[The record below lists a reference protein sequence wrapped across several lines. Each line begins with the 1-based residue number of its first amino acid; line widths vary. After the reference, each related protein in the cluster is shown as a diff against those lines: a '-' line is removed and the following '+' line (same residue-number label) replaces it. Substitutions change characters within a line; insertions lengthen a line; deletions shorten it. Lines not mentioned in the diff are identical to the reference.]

1 MSESPSSFRDTLYN
15 TDEAGR
21 RIGFFPKRPSGRYY
35 NARTYVSIVLL
46 LIFFGLPWITLNEQP
61 FFMLNVLERKFIF
74 FGATFWPQ
82 DFLLVA
88 VLLLSFAVFVFLFTA
103 VLGRI
108 WCGWACPQTIFL
120 EMVYRRI
127 EYWIEGDAPAQRRL
141 KAADW
146 NWEKVWKRSLKHGI
160 FLAIAWWVSH
170 TVLAFFL
177 GMDTVLDYMRHS
189 PGQHPVL
196 FAASLLNTG
205 VFYFV
210 FSYFR
215 EQACI
220 YMCPYGRLQGV
231 LLDND
236 SLVIHYDHQRG
247 EPRGKLKK
255 NTPEVGQ
262 GDCIDC
268 RQCIAVCPTGIDIRH
283 GTQLECVNC
292 TACIDVCDEIMDK
305 VDKPRGLIRYASHNQ
320 ILTGKKFRLT
330 GRAWLYIGI
339 LSVFVTTFIV
349 LLMSGGDMKT
359 TLLRGQGQTYT
370 MTPTGNVTNL
380 FTLNILNKLDKARV
394 FTFRLPEAK
403 GSVTALGAAEIKVPA
418 QGQAKAN
425 LIVELPPSEL
435 KGLSFDVKID
445 MVEDGQVKR
454 TLKTRFNGPML

>member
-1 MSESPSSFRDTLYN
+1 
-15 TDEAGR
+15 
-21 RIGFFPKRPSGRYY
+21 
-35 NARTYVSIVLL
+35 
-46 LIFFGLPWITLNEQP
+46 
-61 FFMLNVLERKFIF
+61 
-74 FGATFWPQ
+74 
-82 DFLLVA
+82 
-88 VLLLSFAVFVFLFTA
+88 
-103 VLGRI
+103 
-108 WCGWACPQTIFL
+108 
-120 EMVYRRI
+120 
-127 EYWIEGDAPAQRRL
+127 
-141 KAADW
+141 
-146 NWEKVWKRSLKHGI
+146 
-160 FLAIAWWVSH
+160 
-170 TVLAFFL
+170 
-177 GMDTVLDYMRHS
+177 
-189 PGQHPVL
+189 
-196 FAASLLNTG
+196 
-205 VFYFV
+205 
-210 FSYFR
+210 
-215 EQACI
+215 
-220 YMCPYGRLQGV
+220 

-292 TACIDVCDEIMDK
+292 TACIDACDEIMDK

-370 MTPTGNVTNL
+370 MTQSGNVTNL

-394 FTFRLPEAK
+394 FTFRLPEAQ

-418 QGQAKAN
+418 HGQAKAN

>member
-1 MSESPSSFRDTLYN
+1 MSEAPSTFRDHLYN

-21 RIGFFPKRPSGRYY
+21 RVGFFPKRPNGRYY

-46 LIFFGLPWITLNEQP
+46 IIFFGLPWIQVNEQP

-88 VLLLSFAVFVFLFTA
+88 LLMVSFAVFVFLFTA

-146 NWEKVWKRSLKHGI
+146 NWEKLWKRGLKHGI

-170 TVLAFFL
+170 TVLSFFL
-177 GMDTVLDYMRHS
+177 GMDSVLDYMRHS
-189 PGQHPVL
+189 PAEHPVL
-196 FAASLLNTG
+196 FAATLINTG

-210 FSYFR
+210 FAWFR

-236 SLVIHYDHQRG
+236 SLVIHYDHKRG

-255 NTPEVGQ
+255 NTPEPGQ

-268 RQCIAVCPTGIDIRH
+268 RQCIAVCPTGIDIRY

-292 TACIDVCDEIMDK
+292 TACIDACDAIMDK
-305 VDKPRGLIRYASHNQ
+305 VEKPRGLIRYASHNQ
-320 ILTGKKFRLT
+320 VETGQKFRLK
-330 GRAWLYIGI
+330 GRAYLYITI
-339 LSVFVTTFIV
+339 LMVFLGTFTA
-349 LLMSGGDMKT
+349 LLLTSGDVKT
-359 TLLRGQGQTYT
+359 TLLRAPGQTYT
-370 MTPTGNVTNL
+370 MTPSGNVTNL
-380 FTLNILNKLDKARV
+380 FTLDILNKLDHPRT
-394 FTFRLPEAK
+394 FTFRLPANK
-403 GSVTALGAAEIKVPA
+403 GSVTALGAGETQVAA
-418 QGQAKAN
+418 NGQAKVN

-435 KGLSFDVKID
+435 KGLSFEVKID
-445 MVEDGQVKR
+445 MLENGTVQR

>member
-1 MSESPSSFRDTLYN
+1 MSEAPSTFRDQLYN
-15 TDEAGR
+15 TDESGR

-35 NARTYVSIVLL
+35 TARTYVSIALL
-46 LIFFGLPWITLNEQP
+46 LIFFGLPWIKLNEQP

-88 VLLLSFAVFVFLFTA
+88 LLIVTFAVFVFLFTA

-141 KAADW
+141 NASDW
-146 NWEKVWKRSLKHGI
+146 GWEKIWKRSLKQGI
-160 FLAIAWWVSH
+160 FLLIAWWVSH
-170 TVLAFFL
+170 TVLAFLL

-189 PGQHPVL
+189 PAQHPVL
-196 FAASLLNTG
+196 FAVVLINTG
-205 VFYFV
+205 VFYLV
-210 FSYFR
+210 FSWFR

-255 NTPEVGQ
+255 NEPDASL

-268 RQCIAVCPTGIDIRH
+268 RQCVAVCPTGIDIRH

-292 TACIDVCDEIMDK
+292 TACIDACDDIMDK
-305 VDKPRGLIRYASHNQ
+305 IKRPRGLIRYASHNQ
-320 ILTGKKFRLT
+320 IVTGKGFRLT
-330 GRAWLYIGI
+330 GRAYLYIAV
-339 LSVFVTTFIV
+339 LAVFFITFLV
-349 LLMSGGDMKT
+349 LLLTGGDMKT
-359 TLLRGQGQTYT
+359 TLLRSPGQTYT
-370 MTPTGNVTNL
+370 MTQSGNVTNL
-380 FTLNILNKLDKARV
+380 FTLNILNKLDHPRT
-394 FTFRLPEAK
+394 FTFKLPETT
-403 GSVTALGAAEIKVPA
+403 GSVTALGAATISVPA
-418 QGQAKAN
+418 HGQTQAN

-445 MVEDGQVKR
+445 MVENGAVKR
-454 TLKTRFNGPML
+454 TLKTRFNGPMF